1 MATPTWNQIAA
12 PNFSAGNDLIA
23 QAMNQLTKATTGF
36 KSIADQ
42 YKDTVQKRNLGLIQE
57 YVNSAK
63 TPEELQSEAFQTGLT
78 KLTGN
83 MGGDYDTLAKA
94 QLVDK
99 AYDSL
104 LSRKANQVSIASNEF
119 NLDTAKKT
127 QLTKDYTN
135 KILAAPPEQRDALR
149 QAAIDAGAFD
159 FSGVTAGDLAVAQL
173 LGTTQQNK
181 LRDATWDDQVKA
193 FKLANNKTQADIDD
207 IKTNNDIAWYN
218 ALTQRAQAEAAAEK
232 ARQEKENTKNGYIAT
247 GAAAIDAAKQKV
259 IEQVYGSGLNTD
271 GSKTLGEWVR
281 LKKEEGNDPLPEY
294 IQYLIT
300 SHPKLKSQPE
310 NIQSLYATKV
320 YNEFSDRRALYN
332 PVGWMTDANKE
343 KVQSL
348 LTNVVQDFEQ
358 QVKTAEVNAT
368 APLYKKLVLE
378 HAQKT
383 GAKSTY
389 AAAQDLGLDELT
401 IYKSG
406 IPSPLAAEAKIKYA
420 SSDKSIPESQFIEN
434 EINIATNPDY
444 ATSNAP
450 LFPKQEAANV
460 PAQSSRTFLNA
471 LGRGSSAEK
480 VALIN
485 EQMKQT
491 DDPMQIAF
499 LENELKKAVQSEPVK
514 QATTTTTSPQN
525 KTGTSLQQAALPPNV
540 NKLIST
546 PLGIVTNPSTLKTK
560 PVADLLRQAALE
572 QTPVAT
578 SNTAQPRPLTPTEA
592 AQGEG
597 MEQAALSGLIG
608 AKLEEKQALVRK
620 VFPNA
625 SLSTINK
632 ATEPLS
638 NNSIPLIQS
647 MFKLP
652 VITDTPKAI
661 TTEAKQ
667 IKQSVFTDTSLKV
680 LANAVK
686 PVPSPLVPVESQ
698 NAFKSRDNNLS
709 INLSTGKS
717 VPSKDPVPMPNVS
730 WGKPAEVVTMNPMVA
745 KLPQYKV
752 VATFVGDGDTFSAKS
767 DSYATKGEKA
777 KKAGGILCRVDSVD
791 APETEHKGYGSF
803 KGKLGQPYGEEAG
816 KKLRDMIL
824 NKEISIRIVRASN
837 GDPNEPGLYGRD
849 ICQIE
854 VKGVNVSTEL
864 IRAGAAWLYR
874 EYNYYFTGLE
884 TVEANA
890 KAEGRGL
897 FSDPNA
903 VYPPTAKHNGSLN
916 LR

>member
-23 QAMNQLTKATTGF
+23 QAMEQLTKATTGF

-42 YKDTVQKRNLGLIQE
+42 YKDTIQKRNLGLIQE

-63 TPEELQSEAFQTGLT
+63 TPEELQSEAFKTGLDNIT
-78 KLTGN
+78 RN

-119 NLDTAKKT
+119 NLDTAKQTK
-127 QLTKDYTN
+127 LTKEYTN

-149 QAAIDAGAFD
+149 QAAIAAGAFD
-159 FSGVTAGDLAVAQL
+159 YAGVVSGDLNAAQL
-173 LGTTQQNK
+173 IGTTQQNK

-218 ALTQRAQAEAAAEK
+218 ALTQRAQVEAAAEK
-232 ARQEKENTKNGYIAT
+232 ARQEKENTRNAYIST
-247 GAAAIDAAKQKV
+247 GVAAIDAAKQRV
-259 IEQVYGSGLNTD
+259 IQQVYGSGLNTD

-378 HAQKT
+378 HAQKI
-383 GAKSTY
+383 GAKDTY

-406 IPSPLAAEAKIKYA
+406 IPSQLAAQAKIKYA
-420 SSDKSIPESQFIEN
+420 SSDKSIPEDQFIEN

-444 ATSNAP
+444 ASLNKP
-450 LFPKQEAANV
+450 LFPKPKQEAANV
-460 PAQSSRTFLNA
+460 PAQSSSSFLNK
-471 LGRGSSAEK
+471 LGTSSSAEK

-485 EQMKQT
+485 EQLKQT
-491 DDPMQIAF
+491 NDPIQIAF
-499 LENELKKAVQSEPVK
+499 LKTELKKTGQSKPVK

-525 KTGTSLQQAALPPNV
+525 KTSTSLQQAAITPIV
-540 NKLIST
+540 NRLIST
-546 PLGIVTNPSTLKTK
+546 PLGIATNPATVKAK
-560 PVADLLRQAALE
+560 PIADPLRQVASE

-578 SNTAQPRPLTPTEA
+578 SNAAQPRQLTPTEA
-592 AQGEG
+592 AQGER
-597 MEQAALSGLIG
+597 MQQAALSRLIG
-608 AKLEEKQALVRK
+608 AKLEEKQVLARK
-620 VFPNA
+620 AFPDA
-625 SLSTINK
+625 SLTPINK

-638 NNSIPLIQS
+638 NTPIPLIQS
-647 MFKLP
+647 LLELP
-652 VITDTPKAI
+652 VIK
-661 TTEAKQ
+661 
-667 IKQSVFTDTSLKV
+667 
-680 LANAVK
+680 N
-686 PVPSPLVPVESQ
+686 
-698 NAFKSRDNNLS
+698 
-709 INLSTGKS
+709 
-717 VPSKDPVPMPNVS
+717 
-730 WGKPAEVVTMNPMVA
+730 
-745 KLPQYKV
+745 
-752 VATFVGDGDTFSAKS
+752 
-767 DSYATKGEKA
+767 
-777 KKAGGILCRVDSVD
+777 
-791 APETEHKGYGSF
+791 
-803 KGKLGQPYGEEAG
+803 
-816 KKLRDMIL
+816 
-824 NKEISIRIVRASN
+824 
-837 GDPNEPGLYGRD
+837 
-849 ICQIE
+849 
-854 VKGVNVSTEL
+854 
-864 IRAGAAWLYR
+864 
-874 EYNYYFTGLE
+874 
-884 TVEANA
+884 
-890 KAEGRGL
+890 
-897 FSDPNA
+897 
-903 VYPPTAKHNGSLN
+903 TAKVTTIAELDALVNKARSSTPNFDGIAFVRSLDIDPLLKEAYLN
-916 LR
+916 RE